1 MSTVF
6 EKHIDLIAR
15 AVWSED
21 KKNVIVT
28 YNEDP
33 TGVRNLF
40 EMIIPAEA
48 TSPEFQQLLKKFSID
63 QINVMSNQRNNQELA
78 NLKALVVE
86 YAHATGLVYDP
97 TADEPNTRLD
107 IEAIFDL
114 PDSTKGQDFLFE
126 LKLRAFDVPEISNAD
141 QELKVAI
148 READTPIKVMY
159 LVGKKL
165 YE

>member
-6 EKHIDLIAR
+6 EKHFDLISR
-15 AVWSED
+15 AEWTED
-21 KKNVIVT
+21 KANIVVT
-28 YNEDP
+28 YNPDP
-33 TGVRNLF
+33 TGVRTLI
-40 EMIIPAEA
+40 ETTIPAEA
-48 TSPEFQQLLKKFSID
+48 TNPEFQLLLKKFSID
-63 QINVMSNQRNNQELA
+63 QINVMSNERDDQELA

-126 LKLRAFDVPEISNAD
+126 IKLRAFDIPEISNAD
-141 QELKVAI
+141 QELKIAI